1 MFRNSLIQKYVE
13 AYSKYYIYDSIA
25 DGFMQTDVCMQTGT
39 ERRKSEVLTQGYMVI
54 DVDFV
59 KEMYAGIIAYRV

>member
-25 DGFMQTDVCMQTGT
+25 DGFMQTDVCMHAVIT
-39 ERRKSEVLTQGYMVI
+39 EKGVMNIL
-54 DVDFV
+54 
-59 KEMYAGIIAYRV
+59 

>member
-25 DGFMQTDVCMQTGT
+25 DGFMQTDVWLDLYSIFKAFSGIVYH
-39 ERRKSEVLTQGYMVI
+39 RVF
-54 DVDFV
+54 FV
-59 KEMYAGIIAYRV
+59 CNL

>member
-1 MFRNSLIQKYVE
+1 MFRNNLIQKYVE

-25 DGFMQTDVCMQTGT
+25 DGFMQSRCVYANRNRAKIKWSP
-39 ERRKSEVLTQGYMVI
+39 EQGYMVI